1 VDASLLRSLRSNYSL
16 AETLATAEHLTGS
29 WRYLLTER
37 DKLKTVTGKDVQ
49 RVAQKYFKEEN
60 RTVAEMKTKPRGPA
74 GAGGD
79 GSAADA
85 GEGQ

>member
-1 VDASLLRSLRSNYSL
+1 M
-16 AETLATAEHLTGS
+16 TGS

-79 GSAADA
+79 EPTAEG
-85 GEGQ
+85 GEAQ